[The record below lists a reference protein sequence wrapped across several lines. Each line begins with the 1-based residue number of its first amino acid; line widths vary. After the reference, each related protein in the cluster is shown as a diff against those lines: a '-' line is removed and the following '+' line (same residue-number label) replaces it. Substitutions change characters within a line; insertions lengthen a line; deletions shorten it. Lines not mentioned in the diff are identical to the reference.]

1 MSARKS
7 GRGERARR
15 DPESATR
22 ERDVPVPVE
31 RDVVLEDSD
40 DSFPASDPPG
50 WIAMRLGPPLGHE
63 DQQRDAPRS

>member
-1 MSARKS
+1 MSARRS
-7 GRGERARR
+7 ERGRGRR
-15 DPESATR
+15 NAEATPR

-50 WIAMRLGPPLGHE
+50 WIAMRLGPPLSDE
-63 DQQRDAPRS
+63 RDERDAPPS